1 MSNSSKSR
9 LALSAL
15 VKLVAGLALI
25 CALLFGPAGSFDY
38 IGAWRLLGLLFV
50 PMLLMGTLFLFT
62 SPDLL
67 RRRLSSKEKR
77 KTQSGVVRF
86 SGLIFLVGFIVA
98 GLDWRWGWS
107 TVGATATI
115 VSSTVFLI
123 GYLLYFVVMKQNE
136 WLSRTVEVAE
146 GQQVV
151 TTGLYGI
158 VRHPMY
164 MATLLMFLAMPVV
177 LGSWWALGAF
187 VFYIPVIVVRTLD
200 EERLLRTELKGYS
213 DYCRRVRWRILPY
226 IW

>member
-1 MSNSSKSR
+1 M
-9 LALSAL
+9 
-15 VKLVAGLALI
+15 
-25 CALLFGPAGSFDY
+25 
-38 IGAWRLLGLLFV
+38 
-50 PMLLMGTLFLFT
+50 
-62 SPDLL
+62 
-67 RRRLSSKEKR
+67 
-77 KTQSGVVRF
+77 
-86 SGLIFLVGFIVA
+86 
-98 GLDWRWGWS
+98 
-107 TVGATATI
+107 GATATI